1 MSSEP
6 VADQQDG
13 ITPVQNTTQEDERL
27 ERGEAETVTVPR
39 KRAASP
45 FSLSRQD
52 SQRPFAFKRNSS
64 SGFSAFMNYAAAAST
79 SEVRTRPAT
88 PAESATRSTF
98 DDAIRALAMP
108 ASTSGSTDDATASTS
123 TAMDVPSTSA
133 PFLPSANGTTA
144 DGRFD
149 ERPKGQ
155 GTLELERVLGLWAAK
170 TPTNS
175 FPNLPPLP
183 NASSSS
189 SSAPSTSQPLFA
201 QSVVTAEPE
210 SIDFATSSSQPE
222 PGVTSTSFSSIF
234 VDFANLASQQPTS
247 ASSRDSLALPRDLP
261 RRQRSKSEADIMRFD
276 TLGFGGPTA
285 LDFSSSATPFTPT
298 SAGFN
303 FSLDFGARFL
313 PTFNQ
318 QAPTPPVQA
327 PPSSLPPTAGSADMP
342 WRPPSAPSA
351 YPFPPTS
358 LTAQTQPL
366 VLQTDQRELQLRV
379 RTPSGTQRG
388 AGGPGYR
395 EAALLDAGIGMD
407 RGRRA
412 RSQGAGHRRTAKS
425 DDFTHLFSPTTAA
438 AFAQQQQQQQQ
449 QATFETSN
457 GHLAPPGERQI
468 PVSIPQQQP
477 YPAQVPPQQQQVSPH
492 AHHVSPQP
500 HQPLQLPQ
508 QSPHQHQQHPSPQP
522 QVVYLP
528 NGAPLP
534 VAYFGVDPAVAQAV
548 SQAPEPQHHQSPPQ
562 PQQQLQPPP
571 GYPRGAQF
579 SPQGNALALAAAQA
593 AQAHAAQ
600 QIAAA
605 AAAALQ
611 FANGGVGQQQQQQQ
625 QQAPPPPP
633 PHHPARRSIA
643 GEPSHS
649 TEYTAAPHSHSH
661 LPPPLPPPPGRPNFL
676 GGPGAPQ
683 QRTPYMYHSTLAHAT
698 LPSPPIS
705 ARNGVKRARDEEGEG
720 EEEDESEDD
729 ELVDDE
735 EYEDDEEEYGRSRG
749 GQRAKGKAVAK
760 GKAPTSTSKPK
771 TKKPSAPRKVVSG
784 SGGEN
789 GSDEFTKE
797 SKTTQATID
806 AAKRRRNANA
816 VAKFVCEL
824 CGETF
829 TRRYNLRGHQ
839 RAHKGEKPYKCSY
852 EGCDKAFA
860 RAHDCKRHELLHL
873 GVRKYHC
880 SPCNRDFVRLDALHR
895 HHRSEVGQ
903 ACVQKLQSEGAQFD
917 ERGAIVA
924 TDL

>member
-6 VADQQDG
+6 VADQQDD
-13 ITPVQNTTQEDERL
+13 ITHVQDTMQEDERL

-39 KRAASP
+39 KRAPSP

-108 ASTSGSTDDATASTS
+108 VTTSGSTDDASASAS
-123 TAMDVPSTSA
+123 TAMDVSSTSA
-133 PFLPSANGTTA
+133 PVLPSANGTNA
-144 DGRFD
+144 GGRFD

-183 NASSSS
+183 NASSS

-298 SAGFN
+298 STGFN

-358 LTAQTQPL
+358 STAQTQPL

-379 RTPSGTQRG
+379 RTPSGMQRG

-395 EAALLDAGIGMD
+395 EAALLDVGMD

-438 AFAQQQQQQQQ
+438 FAQQQQQQQ

-457 GHLAPPGERQI
+457 GHLAPPGEGQV
-468 PVSIPQQQP
+468 PVSMPQQQP
-477 YPAQVPPQQQQVSPH
+477 YPAQVPPQQQISPH
-492 AHHVSPQP
+492 AHHLSPQP

-508 QSPHQHQQHPSPQP
+508 QSPHQHHQHPSPQP

-528 NGAPLP
+528 NGTPLP

-548 SQAPEPQHHQSPPQ
+548 SQASQQQHQPSPSQ

-611 FANGGVGQQQQQQQ
+611 FANGGVGQQQQQP
-625 QQAPPPPP
+625 PPPPP
-633 PHHPARRSIA
+633 PHQPARRSIA

-661 LPPPLPPPPGRPNFL
+661 LPPPLPPPPGQPNFF
-676 GGPGAPQ
+676 GGPDAPQ

-698 LPSPPIS
+698 LPSPPMS
-705 ARNGVKRARDEEGEG
+705 ARNGVKRARDEEGLGEG
-720 EEEDESEDD
+720 EDEDESEDD

-735 EYEDDEEEYGRSRG
+735 EYEDDEEEYGRARG

-760 GKAPTSTSKPK
+760 GKAPASTSKPK
-771 TKKPSAPRKVVSG
+771 TKKPSAPRKVANG

-789 GSDEFTKE
+789 GPDEFTKE

-924 TDL
+924 ADL

>member
-6 VADQQDG
+6 IPDQQDG
-13 ITPVQNTTQEDERL
+13 ITCAQNAMPQDERL
-27 ERGEAETVTVPR
+27 ERGEAETITVPR

-98 DDAIRALAMP
+98 DEAIRTLAMP
-108 ASTSGSTDDATASTS
+108 ASTSGSTDDASASTPND
-123 TAMDVPSTSA
+123 MDVSSTSA
-133 PFLPSANGTTA
+133 PVPRTANGPTA
-144 DGRFD
+144 DGSFD
-149 ERPKGQ
+149 DRPKGQ

-183 NASSSS
+183 NASSP
-189 SSAPSTSQPLFA
+189 SSAPSTSQPLFV

-210 SIDFATSSSQPE
+210 SIDFAASSSQAE
-222 PGVTSTSFSSIF
+222 QSGITSASFSSIF

-261 RRQRSKSEADIMRFD
+261 RRQRSKSEADIMRLD

-285 LDFSSSATPFTPT
+285 LDFSSSSTPFTPT
-298 SAGFN
+298 SAAFN

-313 PTFNQ
+313 PTFSQ

-327 PPSSLPPTAGSADMP
+327 SPSSVPPPAESADMP

-358 LTAQTQPL
+358 STAQARPFL
-366 VLQTDQRELQLRV
+366 LQTDQRELQLRV
-379 RTPSGTQRG
+379 RTPIGMQRS

-395 EAALLDAGIGMD
+395 EAALLDVGLAGVGMD

-412 RSQGAGHRRTAKS
+412 RSQGAGHRRAAKS
-425 DDFTHLFSPTTAA
+425 DDFTHMFSPTTGAS
-438 AFAQQQQQQQQ
+438 FAQQQQ

-457 GHLAPPGERQI
+457 GQLAPPSEAPLSNI
-468 PVSIPQQQP
+468 QQQS
-477 YPAQVPPQQQQVSPH
+477 YPPHQLQEQVSPH
-492 AHHVSPQP
+492 SHYVSPQP
-500 HQPLQLPQ
+500 HQALQLPRH
-508 QSPHQHQQHPSPQP
+508 SPHQHHQHPSPQP
-522 QVVYLP
+522 QVIYLP
-528 NGAPLP
+528 NGTPLP
-534 VAYFGVDPAVAQAV
+534 VAYFGVDTAVAQAV
-548 SQAPEPQHHQSPPQ
+548 SQAPQPQHHQSPPQ

-579 SPQGNALALAAAQA
+579 SPEGNALALAAAQA

-611 FANGGVGQQQQQQQ
+611 FANGGVGHQQQQQQR
-625 QQAPPPPP
+625 PPPPP
-633 PHHPARRSIA
+633 SRQPARRSIG

-649 TEYTAAPHSHSH
+649 TEYTAAPHAHSH
-661 LPPPLPPPPGRPNFL
+661 LPPALPPPPGQPNFFS
-676 GGPGAPQ
+676 GPGGQ
-683 QRTPYMYHSTLAHAT
+683 HQRTPYMYHSTLAHAT
-698 LPSPPIS
+698 LPSPPMS
-705 ARNGVKRARDEEGEG
+705 ARNEVKRARDEEGEG
-720 EEEDESEDD
+720 VREEEDESEDD

-735 EYEDDEEEYGRSRG
+735 EYEDDEEEYVHSRSG
-749 GQRAKGKAVAK
+749 HRAKGSAVVK
-760 GKAPTSTSKPK
+760 GKAAASASKPK
-771 TKKPSAPRKVVSG
+771 AKKPAAPRKVASG

-903 ACVQKLQSEGAQFD
+903 ACVQKLQAEGAQFD